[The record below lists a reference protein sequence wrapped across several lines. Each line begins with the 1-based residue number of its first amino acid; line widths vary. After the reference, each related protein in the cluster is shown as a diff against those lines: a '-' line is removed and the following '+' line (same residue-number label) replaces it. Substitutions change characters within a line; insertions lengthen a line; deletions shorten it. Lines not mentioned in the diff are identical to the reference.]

1 MNKRSNH
8 QHSKNMKQL
17 LMLLIIT
24 CATIVGFISC
34 KKSEEVKVEKTH
46 TGIEHEEDK
55 TLEDAM
61 KRASRDL
68 RRLSGAI
75 NGRDWVEIEMW
86 TKELKEGIGYSCVEL
101 YMAEHRGISSEFVV
115 MGSRFYD
122 AIRTLILSC
131 KEHNTEAI
139 DGEFNRVLNT
149 CDNCHD
155 IYKDKEEDNLF
166 GLGQK

>member
-1 MNKRSNH
+1 
-8 QHSKNMKQL
+8 MKQSL
-17 LMLLIIT
+17 TLLI
-24 CATIVGFISC
+24 FISVTISVLISC
-34 KKSEEVKVEKTH
+34 EKTEEVNIEKTH
-46 TGIEHEEDK
+46 TDQEHESDK

-75 NGRDWVEIEMW
+75 EGRDWVEIEMW

-115 MGSRFYD
+115 LGSRFYD
-122 AIRTLILSC
+122 SIRTLVLSC

-139 DGEFNRVLNT
+139 DGEFNRVLKT
-149 CDNCHD
+149 CDDCHD
-155 IYKDKEEDNLF
+155 IYKDKEEDLPL
-166 GLGQK
+166 GLGEK